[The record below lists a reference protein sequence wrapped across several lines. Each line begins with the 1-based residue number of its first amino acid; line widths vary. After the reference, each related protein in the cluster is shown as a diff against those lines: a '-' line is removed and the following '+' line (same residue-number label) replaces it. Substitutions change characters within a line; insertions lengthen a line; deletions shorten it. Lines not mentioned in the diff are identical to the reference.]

1 MPRQDNFPIC
11 DTYNAVTQ
19 DIHPTTPPNPSD
31 TAQFYATPPT
41 FARNFVLE
49 SNLSFDD
56 SQDIPNI
63 SLDSVP
69 DLLNNTSTPAD
80 IYYSY
85 PEQHTTLVN
94 NLFLFFSLT
103 LTFHKNKKEYPIEY

>member
-11 DTYNAVTQ
+11 DTYNSLTTISQ
-19 DIHPTTPPNPSD
+19 DIHPTNPSD
-31 TAQFYATPPT
+31 SAQFYATPPT
-41 FARNFVLE
+41 CARNFVLE

-56 SQDIPNI
+56 SQDVPNI

-69 DLLNNTSTPAD
+69 DLLNNTSTTAD

-85 PEQHTTLVN
+85 PEQHTTSVN
-94 NLFLFFSLT
+94 NLFLFLT
-103 LTFHKNKKEYPIEY
+103 LSFHKKTKKEYPIEY